1 MLGGRDNPAA
11 AATKAGLCPFL
22 IMSHMRRA
30 LALAEKALGTTSPNP
45 SVGAVIVRDGIVV
58 GEGFTQPPGQA
69 HAEVVALQQAGR
81 GSRDASLYVTL
92 EPCCTYGRTPP
103 CTQAIIAAGI
113 SEVHAA
119 TTDPNPRVNGKGLSE
134 LEAAGIKV
142 HRGEGQEEARE
153 MYEAFA
159 RHVNTGLPFVT
170 AKFAMS
176 LDGKIATHTGDSK
189 WVTGPLARGYVQEMR
204 RTCDAIMVGVNT
216 VLRDNSRL
224 TARDTD
230 GNLLSRQPL
239 RVILDSKART
249 PTDATLLSEPGL
261 TLVAVTGL
269 AMEDRIAALREAGA
283 EVLQFPETAEGMV
296 DPCALLQALGARGV
310 VSLLI
315 EGGGALLGSLF
326 DLGMVDKVAAF
337 IAPKIIGGISA
348 PSPVGGKGSVS
359 MSQVVDIERA
369 KVKRVGDDVLI
380 IGYPMPRPLPV
391 EAVSTADTGSEAKV
405 G

>member
-1 MLGGRDNPAA
+1 MLDGWGRPAA
-11 AATKAGLCPFL
+11 TATKAGLCPFL
-22 IMSHMRRA
+22 FMSHMKRA
-30 LALAEKALGTTSPNP
+30 LALAGKARGTTSPNP
-45 SVGAVIVRDGIVV
+45 TVGAVVVRDGVLV
-58 GEGFTQPPGQA
+58 GEGFTQPPGQD

-81 GSRDASLYVTL
+81 SARDASLYVTL

-103 CTQAIIAAGI
+103 CTRAIIAAGI
-113 SEVHAA
+113 GEVHVA

-142 HRGEGQEEARE
+142 YRGEGEEEAAE
-153 MYEAFA
+153 LYEAFA

-189 WVTGPLARGYVQEMR
+189 WVTGPPARGYAQEMR
-204 RTCDAIMVGVNT
+204 ETCDAIMVGVNT
-216 VLRDNSRL
+216 VLLDNPRL

-230 GNLLSRQPL
+230 GDLLPRQPL
-239 RVILDSKART
+239 RVILDSKVRT
-249 PTDATLLSEPGL
+249 PANARLLSEPGL
-261 TLVAVTGL
+261 TLIAVTRSADGK
-269 AMEDRIAALREAGA
+269 IAALREAGA
-283 EVLQFPETAEGMV
+283 EVLQFPETKDGMV

-310 VSLLI
+310 VSLLV
-315 EGGGALLGSLF
+315 EGGGTLLGSLF

-348 PSPVGGKGSVS
+348 PSPVGGNGSIT
-359 MSQVVDIERA
+359 MSQAIDIERA
-369 KVKRVGDDVLI
+369 KVEQIGDDVLI
-380 IGYPMPRPLPV
+380 IGYPSAKALPIG
-391 EAVSTADTGSEAKV
+391 AVSISGTDPEARV

>member
-1 MLGGRDNPAA
+1 MLGGWGRS
-11 AATKAGLCPFL
+11 AATVTKARLCPFL

-30 LALAEKALGTTSPNP
+30 LALAGQALGTTSPNP
-45 SVGAVIVRDGIVV
+45 AVGAVIVRDGVV
-58 GEGFTQPPGQA
+58 MGEGFTQPPGQD
-69 HAEVVALQQAGR
+69 HAEVVALQHAGR
-81 GSRDASLYVTL
+81 SSRDASLYVTL

-113 SEVHAA
+113 GEVHVAA
-119 TTDPNPRVNGKGLSE
+119 TDPNPRVNGKGLSE
-134 LEAAGIKV
+134 LEDAGIRV
-142 HRGEGQEEARE
+142 YRGEGEEEAGE
-153 MYEAFA
+153 LYEAFA
-159 RHVNTGLPFVT
+159 RHINTGLPFVT

-189 WVTGPLARGYVQEMR
+189 WVTGPSARGYVQEMR
-204 RTCDAIMVGVNT
+204 KTCDAIMVGVNT
-216 VLRDNSRL
+216 VLRDNPRL

-230 GNLLSRQPL
+230 GDLLSRQPL

-249 PTDATLLSEPGL
+249 PTDARLLNEPGL
-261 TLVAVTGL
+261 TLIAVAPRSADG
-269 AMEDRIAALREAGA
+269 RIAALREAGA

-310 VSLLI
+310 VSLLV
-315 EGGGALLGSLF
+315 EGGGTLLGSLF

-348 PSPVGGKGSVS
+348 PSPVGGNGSVS
-359 MSQVVDIERA
+359 MSQAMDIERA
-369 KVKRVGDDVLI
+369 KVEQIGDDVLI
-380 IGYPMPRPLPV
+380 IGYPSARALPV
-391 EAVSTADTGSEAKV
+391 EAVSISGTGSEARV

>member
-1 MLGGRDNPAA
+1 M
-11 AATKAGLCPFL
+11 
-22 IMSHMRRA
+22 A
-30 LALAEKALGTTSPNP
+30 LAGKALGTTSPNP
-45 SVGAVIVRDGIVV
+45 SVGAVIVRGGIAV

-69 HAEVVALQQAGR
+69 HAEVVALQQAGQ

-113 SEVHAA
+113 SEVHVA
-119 TTDPNPRVNGKGLSE
+119 TTDPNPRVSGKGLSE

-142 HRGEGQEEARE
+142 YRGEYEKEAGE

-159 RHVNTGLPFVT
+159 KHINTGLPFVT

-189 WVTGPLARGYVQEMR
+189 WVTGPLARGHVQEMR
-204 RTCDAIMVGVNT
+204 KTCDAIMVGVNT
-216 VLRDNSRL
+216 VLRDNPRL

-249 PTDATLLSEPGL
+249 PTDAILLNEPGL
-261 TLVAVTGL
+261 TFIAVTR
-269 AMEDRIAALREAGA
+269 AAAEDRIAALREAGA

-310 VSLLI
+310 VSLLV
-315 EGGGALLGSLF
+315 EGGGTLLGSMF

-337 IAPKIIGGISA
+337 IAPKIIGGIAA
-348 PSPVGGKGSVS
+348 PSPVGGMGSLN

-369 KVKRVGDDVLI
+369 KVEQVGDDVLI
-380 IGYPMPRPLPV
+380 TGYPSARVLPV
-391 EAVSTADTGSEAKV
+391 ETASISETGSKARV